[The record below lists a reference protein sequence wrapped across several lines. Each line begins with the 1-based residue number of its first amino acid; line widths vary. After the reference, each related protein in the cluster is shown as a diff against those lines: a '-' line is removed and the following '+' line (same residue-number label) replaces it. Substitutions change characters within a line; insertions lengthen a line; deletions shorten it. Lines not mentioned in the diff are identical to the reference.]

1 MNPNAESTVQMK
13 TLREWRAYKKLSK
26 RKVAEVLGVSESTY
40 VRMEETPYKLSI
52 KTAMALSEFYQC
64 DLREINFF
72 E

>member
-1 MNPNAESTVQMK
+1 MNPNAESTIHMK

-40 VRMEETPYKLSI
+40 VRMEKRPYKLSI
-52 KTAMALSEFYQC
+52 ETAMALSEFYQC